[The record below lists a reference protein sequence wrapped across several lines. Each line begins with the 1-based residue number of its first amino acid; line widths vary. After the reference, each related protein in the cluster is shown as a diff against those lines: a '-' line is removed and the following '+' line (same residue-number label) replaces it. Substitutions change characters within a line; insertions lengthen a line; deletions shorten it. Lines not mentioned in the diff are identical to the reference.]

1 MVHIKTIDYMQ
12 LKGESSLIKE
22 SVYAASAI
30 ETLQKEEG
38 LEGVQLAMDLNV
50 SPQLIS
56 NIKHGHRKLQKD
68 IAKAS
73 LTTYDSPM
81 YAMEL
86 LYEFSDGYTSPVLKG
101 KAIEHHRLALEEFAN
116 EQMEEAQRILKE
128 VSFIKPP
135 GETTEQEKERIKE
148 VIYELLDAETAISNL
163 KAVLVDEYN
172 ISLKKCIKER
182 KPYWKSKGWI

>member
-1 MVHIKTIDYMQ
+1 V
-12 LKGESSLIKE
+12 LKD

-38 LEGVQLAMDLNV
+38 LDGVQLAMDLNV
-50 SPQLIS
+50 SPQLVS

-68 IAKAS
+68 IAKSAM
-73 LTTYDSPM
+73 TTYDSPEFIM
-81 YAMEL
+81 QL
-86 LYEFSDGYTSPVLKG
+86 LYEFSEGYTSPVLKG
-101 KAIEHHRLALEEFAN
+101 RAIEHHRLALEEFAN

-148 VIYELLDAETAISNL
+148 VIYELLDAKTAINNL
-163 KAVLVDEYN
+163 IAILSKDYN
-172 ISLKKCIKER
+172 ISVKRCIKER

>member
-1 MVHIKTIDYMQ
+1 M
-12 LKGESSLIKE
+12 LKD

-38 LEGVQLAMDLNV
+38 LDGVQIAMDLNV

-73 LTTYDSPM
+73 LRTYDSPM

-86 LYEFSDGYTSPVLKG
+86 LYEFSEGYTAPVLKG
-101 KAIEHHRLALEEFAN
+101 KAIEHHRLALEEFAIQQTR
-116 EQMEEAQRILKE
+116 EVIQILEE
-128 VSFIKPP
+128 VSLLKPP
-135 GETTEQEKERIKE
+135 SETSEEEKKGIREI
-148 VIYELLDAETAISNL
+148 IYELLDAETAIANL
-163 KAVLVDEYN
+163 KAILASEYG
-172 ISLKKCIKER
+172 ISLKKCIEDR

>member
-1 MVHIKTIDYMQ
+1 MQ
-12 LKGESSLIKE
+12 KGERSLIKE
-22 SVYAASAI
+22 SVYAQTALQ
-30 ETLQKEEG
+30 TLQKEEG
-38 LEGVQLAMDLNV
+38 LEGVQIAMDLNV
-50 SPQLIS
+50 SPQLVS

-86 LYEFSDGYTSPVLKG
+86 LYEFSEGYTAPVLKG
-101 KAIEHHRLALEEFAN
+101 KSIEYHRLALEEFTIQQTR
-116 EQMEEAQRILKE
+116 EVIQILEE
-128 VSFIKPP
+128 VSLLKPP
-135 GETTEQEKERIKE
+135 NETSEEEKKRIRE
-148 VIYELLDAETAISNL
+148 IIYELLDAETAIANL
-163 KAVLVDEYN
+163 KAILASEYG